1 MDMEKII
8 DVLVK
13 LIEEQENVLFRTPM
27 RKKKVHKKSLQEWK
41 NHLMGGK
48 GR

>member
-13 LIEEQENVLFRTPM
+13 LIEEQENVIISYTLQ
-27 RKKKVHKKSLQEWK
+27 KKEST
-41 NHLMGGK
+41 
-48 GR
+48 

>member
-13 LIEEQENVLFRTPM
+13 LIEEQENVIISYTLQ
-27 RKKKVHKKSLQEWK
+27 KKESA
-41 NHLMGGK
+41 
-48 GR
+48 